1 MKVNF
6 LKLMYHDK
14 LGKVRP
20 GTVAEIPEHQAI
32 QFLRQGIV
40 EKYETKVIRQEPFTP
55 AGVDI
60 QSSALPAAQVSQETT
75 SKPSKRGGRPKK
87 IQPSSL

>member
-14 LGKVRP
+14 LGKVKP
-20 GTVAEIPEHQAI
+20 GTVAELPDHQAL

-40 EKYETKVIRQEPFTP
+40 ETYETKVIRQEPFTP
-55 AGVDI
+55 AGVDT
-60 QSSALPAAQVSQETT
+60 QSSALPAAPASQETT

-87 IQPSSL
+87 IQPSS

>member
-6 LKLMYHDK
+6 LKLMYHDR

-55 AGVDI
+55 AGVDMHC
-60 QSSALPAAQVSQETT
+60 Q
-75 SKPSKRGGRPKK
+75 RPKPYQRRHRNRQNVAAGQGK
-87 IQPSSL
+87 YSRHRSK